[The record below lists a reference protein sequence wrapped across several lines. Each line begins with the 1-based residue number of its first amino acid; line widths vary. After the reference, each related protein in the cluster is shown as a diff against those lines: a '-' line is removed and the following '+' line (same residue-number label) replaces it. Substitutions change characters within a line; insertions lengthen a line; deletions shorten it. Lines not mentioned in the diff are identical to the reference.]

1 MHYPACIG
9 QSNNSSYTISFPDVP
24 GCVAAGDSF
33 EQALRNGKE
42 ALEFHFEGMALDGDE
57 IPLPASIDDH
67 KSDPDYEGLV
77 WALVEVDISQYL
89 GKAVKLNI
97 TLPQFLLSRIDKEVQ
112 HSPDYR
118 SRSGFLAEVALKALG
133 EPLNQ

>member
-9 QSNNSSYTISFPDVP
+9 HSENGSYTISFPDVL
-24 GCVAAGDSF
+24 GCVAAGDSL
-33 EQALRNGKE
+33 ETALKNGKK
-42 ALEFHFEGMALDGDE
+42 ALDFHFEGMALDGDD
-57 IPLPASIDDH
+57 IPLPESIDHH
-67 KSDPDYEGLV
+67 KDDPDFQGMV
-77 WALVEVDISQYL
+77 WALVEVDIRQYL

-133 EPLNQ
+133 EPVNQ